1 MNDFDNKF
9 NIPQI
14 IIKYDNAIYIF
25 TKSFIT
31 DILKIEI
38 IVHLDFVFD
47 QFVHK
52 SLPKTI
58 KCCKIQNHH
67 AQL

>member
-1 MNDFDNKF
+1 MILTNKV
-9 NIPQI
+9 NIHQI

-47 QFVHK
+47 
-52 SLPKTI
+52 
-58 KCCKIQNHH
+58 
-67 AQL
+67 